1 MKRKIMLGS
10 TAGLIGALAIVGAAF
25 AQEGPGDSGPGDSIK
40 DRVAEILG
48 IDRETLDS
56 AMKTARDWNRDT
68 NQEERLAVLVEQE
81 VITQAQAG
89 EIDAWQDA
97 RPEVIDELKG
107 LGAGKGN
114 GIMPPVDENAVEAR
128 LTALVEQEVITQA
141 DAEENLAWHDAKPEY
156 LDDLRQELRSERDG
170 QRGRHGRHGR
180 NHRGGQGNHG
190 GPRGFG
196 GFGQQTP
203 DSEAGTTFT
212 LPDGSEINF

>member
-1 MKRKIMLGS
+1 MKRKIMLGA

-56 AMKTARDWNRDT
+56 AMKTARDWNRDA

-128 LTALVEQEVITQA
+128 LTALVEQE
-141 DAEENLAWHDAKPEY
+141 
-156 LDDLRQELRSERDG
+156 
-170 QRGRHGRHGR
+170 
-180 NHRGGQGNHG
+180 
-190 GPRGFG
+190 
-196 GFGQQTP
+196 
-203 DSEAGTTFT
+203 
-212 LPDGSEINF
+212 